1 VEESASLSLL
11 YPLILNDEV
20 EELPA
25 TGIFHDQVEVSKDA
39 TEDKIK
45 KASKYFG

>member
-1 VEESASLSLL
+1 MNYPKLVKVLYACYYLVEEPASLSLL

-25 TGIFHDQVEVSKDA
+25 TCIFHD
-39 TEDKIK
+39 
-45 KASKYFG
+45 